1 MPAAT
6 TPAPRTTPIHT
17 TTLTTIVA
25 PDHIGPM
32 DTKTRTHPATTRT
45 PLFYRSRKKVITHSL
60 EETFVIAVMAQSVMA
75 QSKVLQTSPTIIING
90 ATKP

>member
-32 DTKTRTHPATTRT
+32 DTKTRTHPATTQT
-45 PLFYRSRKKVITHSL
+45 PLFYRSRKGVITDFL
-60 EETFVIAVMAQSVMA
+60 EKTFVIAVMA